1 MTAIIL
7 LVAVALLQPPQ
18 EVSLHTITAEDGHAL
33 PLRYYQPQ
41 FRGTPTV
48 VVVHDWGGSLE
59 RWTDIA
65 ERLRGFGFAVVLFNL
80 RGHGGAT
87 RAYYFFTD
95 PQIGE
100 MAGDIALVLRFA
112 RERSDGALH
121 ILGAGLGAN
130 LAIVAAAADGAV
142 DKVVAVSPG
151 LNYRGVTV
159 GERITELPPERLLL
173 IASREDLYSAHSVAE
188 LMQLFP
194 ASQEGMPAGQPG
206 RRLYDNVGH
215 GVWILKR
222 LPGAVET
229 IARWLSESD

>member
-1 MTAIIL
+1 MIAIFAL
-7 LVAVALLQPPQ
+7 AVALFLQSPQ

-41 FRGTPTV
+41 FRGAPSV

-65 ERLRGFGFAVVLFNL
+65 ERLRGFGFGVVLFNM

-87 RAYYFFTD
+87 RAYYFFTN
-95 PQIGE
+95 PQIAE
-100 MAGDIALVLRFA
+100 MAGDIALVLRFV
-112 RERSDGALH
+112 RERSDGPLH

-130 LAIVAAAADGAV
+130 LAIVAAVADGAV
-142 DKVVAVSPG
+142 DKVVAISPG
-151 LNYRGVTV
+151 LNYRGVTID
-159 GERITELPPERLLL
+159 ERITELPPESMLL
-173 IASREDLYSAHSVAE
+173 IASREDVYSVHSIDE
-188 LMQLFP
+188 LVHLFP
-194 ASQEGMPAGQPG
+194 ASQEGMSAGQPV

-229 IARWLSESD
+229 IARWLSE